1 VPLKETGLS
10 SVLHKLS
17 LDSLN
22 TRSTDYFVVQKH
34 EVKGG
39 LERPPFFSLKNFIIN
54 LKSVVDL
61 AQGEGS
67 YL

>member
-1 VPLKETGLS
+1 
-10 SVLHKLS
+10 
-17 LDSLN
+17 
-22 TRSTDYFVVQKH
+22 VVQKH